1 MNRWRGL
8 KASQRERACRRGLR
22 ANYRGLRSDLTG
34 LRASWRSLMT
44 SQRGL
49 SLMVAPVGYDVL

>member
-1 MNRWRGL
+1 MTRRRGL
-8 KASQRERACRRGLR
+8 KATQREGACRRGLR
-22 ANYRGLRSDLTG
+22 SNLRG

-49 SLMVAPVGYDVL
+49 SLMVAPIGFKVL

>member
-1 MNRWRGL
+1 MTRWRGL
-8 KASQRERACRRGLR
+8 KANQKKRACQRGLR
-22 ANYRGLRSDLTG
+22 ANWKGLRSNLRG
-34 LRASWRSLMT
+34 LRASCLMT